1 MVVGCVNGHM
11 SFLSRNAKHG
21 VERPGQFIDDGDAAL
36 LGRAG
41 KRVEIDHDDGFSHGD
56 QRIASVPVFKGNEDD
71 IALQNALSV
80 AGRSWSFESWDLR
93 IGCVAQNGDLQPKR
107 QFSFV
112 HVIENGFHAFWG
124 AVEDVHFNR
133 A

>member
-1 MVVGCVNGHM
+1 MVVGCVNGNM
-11 SFLSRNAKHG
+11 SFLRRNAKHG

-36 LGRAG
+36 LSRAG
-41 KRVEIDHDDGFSHGD
+41 KRVEIDHDDSFSHGS
-56 QRIASVPVFKGNEDD
+56 QSIASVPSSGNEDD
-71 IALQNALSV
+71 IALQCLLGGRPLVVLLSPGICARRV
-80 AGRSWSFESWDLR
+80 RGSER
-93 IGCVAQNGDLQPKR
+93 GPQPKR